1 MGSRPALGALD
12 LGDRSCEKI
21 GHNRW
26 RSSPACPAALPVPG
40 PVPSG
45 GVLAHLILE
54 ETDMNLKLT
63 AQRLHAGG
71 ALAAGPPCGACAA
84 TTPPLRQAPVAET
97 ATACSQATLGVE
109 TVDASR
115 VLRRQRGI
123 PEDVH
128 GAMIVEVLAG
138 GPAARAGLLAGDVV
152 ERLALAGADR
162 AGIHEVNGYFDF
174 DD

>member
-45 GVLAHLILE
+45 GLLAHLILE

-63 AQRLHAGG
+63 AERRHAGG
-71 ALAAGPPCGACAA
+71 ALAAALLCGACAA
-84 TTPPLRQAPVAET
+84 TTPPVRQGPGAGRGRP
-97 ATACSQATLGVE
+97 CS
-109 TVDASR
+109 
-115 VLRRQRGI
+115 
-123 PEDVH
+123 
-128 GAMIVEVLAG
+128 
-138 GPAARAGLLAGDVV
+138 RADP
-152 ERLALAGADR
+152 
-162 AGIHEVNGYFDF
+162 
-174 DD
+174 